1 MTLVNKGRNRM
12 TRLFMHCVCTLVFL
26 VFWNHCAFSQ
36 QQETELEWRVQK
48 LEKYVE
54 AFQPTISALSSNL
67 NESIQEY
74 TRGLETSLE
83 SYSQKLQINLDDRLN
98 NINRKVAIL
107 NPYSKSYQSIETG
120 TGIFLISVGK
130 VEPLATGTRLHLNIG
145 NPNYADYQDFKLK
158 LIWGKKWAGGF
169 NTTYEQWR
177 QSLSGAEYTFEGKL
191 EKGKWNTVVADLS
204 STDGG
209 RLNYLECEMS
219 VSSVELGF
227 N

>member
-1 MTLVNKGRNRM
+1 MIFVRQRKKHMMR
-12 TRLFMHCVCTLVFL
+12 FFVFCVCASAFL
-26 VFWNHCAFSQ
+26 IFQDHIVFSQ

-54 AFQPTISALSSNL
+54 TFQPAISALSNNL
-67 NESIQEY
+67 NASIQEY
-74 TRGLETSLE
+74 TKGLELSLE
-83 SYSQKLQINLDDRLN
+83 NYSQKLQINLDERLN
-98 NINRKVAIL
+98 AINRKVAIL

-130 VEPLATGTRLHLNIG
+130 VEPTATGTRLQLNIG
-145 NPNYADYQDFKLK
+145 NPNYADYQDFQLK
-158 LIWGKKWAGGF
+158 LIWGKKWVDGI

-177 QSLSGAEYTFEGKL
+177 QSLSGAEYTFQGRL
-191 EKGKWNTVVADLS
+191 EKGKWNTVTIDLIS
-204 STDGG
+204 PDKEP
-209 RLNYLECEMS
+209 LDYLECELS